1 MLKTRTYLGLL
12 TPCLALHGSQRKNDV
27 KNYPDSYQWE
37 RAQRFGVSQHCI
49 QHWLNFLAISCKK
62 NTKTPKSQ
70 RKYTYKLPE

>member
-1 MLKTRTYLGLL
+1 MNMNSLL
-12 TPCLALHGSQRKNDV
+12 SVALQMTEGDDV